1 MLGDSRVEIEDSGSG
16 QIVLS
21 IPALRLIVMGRT
33 LSEAE
38 ELARAALA
46 FRWQDGGPRTEL
58 SGETRVDVTTKRTAP
73 PPGAEH
79 AA

>member
-1 MLGDSRVEIEDSGSG
+1 MLGDYRVEIENNGSG
-16 QIVLS
+16 QIVMS
-21 IPALRLIVMGRT
+21 IPALRLIVMGRKLT
-33 LSEAE
+33 AAE

-46 FRWQDGGPRTEL
+46 FRWQDEGPRTEM

-73 PPGAEH
+73 PSTEH